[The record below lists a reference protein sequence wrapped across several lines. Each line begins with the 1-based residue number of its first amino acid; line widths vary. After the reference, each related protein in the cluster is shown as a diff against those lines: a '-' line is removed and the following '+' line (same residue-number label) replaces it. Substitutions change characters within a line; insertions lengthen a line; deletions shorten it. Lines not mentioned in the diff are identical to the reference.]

1 MRGDTEGKQ
10 VIVPARQ
17 ALLNRREINEEWLV
31 GYLRHPDGF
40 TSGTGYSTGQ
50 AAPQ

>member
-1 MRGDTEGKQ
+1 M
-10 VIVPARQ
+10 PAEQ
-17 ALLNRREINEEWLV
+17 ALLNRRKINEEWSV
-31 GYLRHPDGF
+31 GYLRHPDAF